1 MGLLTSVMRMQYL
14 QNHKSD
20 LEYKIMLIAQTKAGL
35 ISSNGDLLQV
45 GNDYDPSSPIVK
57 TLQERQA
64 KMHLLEQQ
72 LDARMAAY
80 KAQLQMTETEMNSLR
95 GEVQR
100 DIQSSFS
107 YR

>member
-1 MGLLTSVMRMQYL
+1 MGLLTSAMRMQYL
-14 QNHKSD
+14 LNFKSD
-20 LEYKIMLIAQTKAGL
+20 LEYKIMLITQTKASL
-35 ISSNGDLLQV
+35 VSSNSDLLQV

-72 LDARMAAY
+72 LDTRMAGY
-80 KAQLQMTETEMNSLR
+80 KAQLQITETELNSLR

-100 DIQSSFS
+100 QIQSSFT